1 MTCLFLE
8 IGAEEIPAAYIDPAL
23 RALSSNLVQKLDALR
38 FTHGDARTFGTP
50 RRLAIEIK
58 DVSIRQA
65 PLTTE
70 ITGPPERVGFD
81 DQGKPTVA
89 AVKFAE
95 KIGIS
100 VKNIIV
106 KETKKGRYLS
116 AVKTEQGV
124 STKIL
129 LKTMLPEVILALPF
143 PKTMKWADLSLS
155 FARPIHSLVAL
166 LGTSVIPFTLGN
178 LKSGRHSFG
187 HRFMAPGKIKL
198 TASDQYVDLLNK
210 AHVEPE
216 IDKRRAMIEA
226 SVAQL
231 ASDLHGQVQ
240 PDEQL
245 VEIVNNLVEYP
256 VPVAGKFDRKFLELP
271 KEVLITAMRE
281 HQKYFAVTDNSGGL
295 MPCFIAVNN
304 TRANDMALV
313 TRGHERVLRA
323 RLEDA
328 RFFYRSDIETT
339 LDSLVIKLKDV
350 IFQSTLGSVYEKT
363 LRIQKLGKFLADKT
377 GSSPDLKD
385 RVSRAAW
392 LCKADLTSQ
401 VVIEFPKLQGTM
413 GRVYAVAAGEGPE
426 VAAAIE
432 EHYMPAYSGGPL
444 PGTLAGALLALAD
457 KTDSIC
463 GYFKAGLIPTGA
475 SDPYAL
481 RRQSIGIIQIVLSN
495 QFSFSLR
502 ELIQESMGYFNS
514 EDDPESQKTAQ
525 KIYSFLKDRIAFMLS
540 EQGFQKD
547 VINAVTAVSVDHVP
561 DTWKRVKALEEL
573 KNAAYFEPLAI
584 AFKRAVN
591 IIKKAEEF
599 DKRPVNPELFE
610 DMCESAL
617 HDACTLVHE
626 KVSDHLK
633 RGDFQMA
640 LADIAS
646 LRDTVDA
653 FFDGVMVMA
662 QDEKVRQN
670 RLALLSGVAAL
681 FETIADFSKI
691 SPIIGIF
698 NEIRSTKCAKRFDR
712 CFAMI
717 NDAMAIT
724 KTNKR
729 YRPFD
734 LNQRLTSM
742 TACVKAGNA
751 APKLAKMPSNCGI
764 T

>member
-23 RALSSNLVQKLDALR
+23 QALSSNLTQKLDAAR
-38 FTHGDARTFGTP
+38 ITHGDARTFGTP

-58 DVSIRQA
+58 DVSARQT

-95 KIGIS
+95 KVGIS
-100 VKNIIV
+100 VKSILV
-106 KETKKGRYLS
+106 KEAKKGRYLS
-116 AVKTEQGV
+116 AVKTEQGM

-129 LKTMLPEVILALPF
+129 LKSILPEVILALPF
-143 PKTMKWADLSLS
+143 PKTMRWADLSLA

-166 LGTSVIPFTLGN
+166 LGTSIVPFTLGN
-178 LKSGRHSFG
+178 LKSGRYTFG

-198 TASDQYVDLLNK
+198 PDSDQYPDLLKK

-216 IDKRRAMIEA
+216 IDRRREMIKT
-226 SVAQL
+226 SVAQI
-231 ASDLHGQVQ
+231 ASDLDGRIQ
-240 PDEQL
+240 PDEDL
-245 VEIVNNLVEYP
+245 IETVTNLVEFP
-256 VPVAGKFDRKFLELP
+256 VPVAGKFDRKFLGLP

-281 HQKYFAVTDNSGGL
+281 HQKYFAVTDKSGRL

-304 TRANDMALV
+304 THAGDMALV
-313 TRGHERVLRA
+313 ARGHERVLRA

-328 RFFYRSDIETT
+328 RFFYKSDIRTS
-339 LDSLVIKLKDV
+339 LDSLVEKLKDV
-350 IFQSTLGSVYEKT
+350 IFQSSLGSVYEKT
-363 LRIQKLGKFLADKT
+363 LRIQKLGEFLAGKIKNV
-377 GSSPDLKD
+377 PDLNNHL
-385 RVSRAAW
+385 SRAAW

-413 GRVYAVAAGEGPE
+413 GRVYASEAGEGHE

-444 PGTLAGALLALAD
+444 PGTPAGALLALAD
-457 KTDSIC
+457 KMDSIC

-481 RRQSIGIIQIVLSN
+481 RRQSIGIIQIILSN
-495 QFSFSLR
+495 QFSFSLT
-502 ELIQESMGYFNS
+502 ELIQESLGHFTS
-514 EDDPESQKTAQ
+514 KDDLEGQKTAQ
-525 KIYSFLKDRIAFMLS
+525 KIYAFLRDRIAFLLS

-547 VINAVTAVSVDHVP
+547 VINAVTTVSVDHIP
-561 DTWKRVKALEEL
+561 DTWKRVSALEEL
-573 KNAAYFEPLAI
+573 KKAVYFEPIAI

-599 DKRPVNPELFE
+599 DNRPVNPELFE
-610 DMCESAL
+610 DGCESEL
-617 HDACTLVHE
+617 YDACSLVRK
-626 KVSDHLK
+626 KVSDHLA

-646 LRDTVDA
+646 LRNTVDA

-662 QDEKVRQN
+662 QDEKIRQN

-681 FETIADFSKI
+681 FENIADFSKI
-691 SPIIGIF
+691 S
-698 NEIRSTKCAKRFDR
+698 T
-712 CFAMI
+712 
-717 NDAMAIT
+717 
-724 KTNKR
+724 
-729 YRPFD
+729 
-734 LNQRLTSM
+734 
-742 TACVKAGNA
+742 
-751 APKLAKMPSNCGI
+751 
-764 T
+764 